1 MATKRTKAK
10 RVKGKG
16 PKANGPKAGV
26 NKRPAKAKVKA
37 KAKTKA
43 RPAPKA
49 LEKKAAAA
57 KRKTPARPAAAAAA
71 TPAAPAAPAALA
83 APIAPKISG
92 PGVVHWEVQARD
104 APAQQR
110 FYGELFGWA
119 IDASNPMGY
128 GMVKGAGGSSIGG
141 GIGSTMDTP
150 RATFYVWVP
159 SIAAALEKAVALGGH
174 SVMPRTDLGMVVM
187 GQFRDPEGNVIGL
200 VEGAS

>member
-1 MATKRTKAK
+1 MATKRANAKATKAK
-10 RVKGKG
+10 GTKAKGTKAKG
-16 PKANGPKAGV
+16 TKAKGT
-26 NKRPAKAKVKA
+26 KRPAKAKVKL
-37 KAKTKA
+37 KAKTQA
-43 RPAPKA
+43 RPAPTAPK
-49 LEKKAAAA
+49 KKAAVKRSAPPRPRAA
-57 KRKTPARPAAAAAA
+57 
-71 TPAAPAAPAALA
+71 AAPAAPVAA
-83 APIAPKISG
+83 KISG

-104 APAQQR
+104 AAAQQR

-119 IDASNPMGY
+119 VDASNPMGY

-141 GIGSTMDTP
+141 GIGSTMDAP